1 MEDDK
6 EKTEIKKNVNNDVEQ
21 NFKWILVCE
30 NIAEVKKCE
39 LDKIFEIP
47 IIEFLSIKMRL
58 IYKPLIESF
67 LERTDK
73 VLKLLKT
80 NT

>member
-6 EKTEIKKNVNNDVEQ
+6 EKAEIKKNANNDVEQ
-21 NFKWILVCE
+21 KFKWILVCE

-47 IIEFLSIKMRL
+47 IIEFLNFISYVNWKNKYMEKK
-58 IYKPLIESF
+58 YKKNGI
-67 LERTDK
+67 
-73 VLKLLKT
+73 
-80 NT
+80 